1 MLYDH
6 FLGDTSCVH
15 CVLFNLEDSLDEQM
29 AQVIFWLNF
38 LKARIH
44 PEDAHRSVLC
54 SVLSQSIWRV
64 LFFHSLSSVFCSFT
78 VYLACSVLSQS
89 IWRVLFFHS
98 LSSVFC
104 SLTVYLACSVLSQS
118 I

>member
-29 AQVIFWLNF
+29 AQVVFWLNF

-44 PEDAHRSVLC
+44 PKMPIGKTVLP
-54 SVLSQSIWRV
+54 VDTLDRDPPV
-64 LFFHSLSSVFCSFT
+64 
-78 VYLACSVLSQS
+78 
-89 IWRVLFFHS
+89 
-98 LSSVFC
+98 
-104 SLTVYLACSVLSQS
+104 
-118 I
+118 